1 MADTQDTGGGR
12 LTRRQLIRY
21 AGVGVVLV
29 ATPAGVADCVA
40 DPDDPAEP
48 PGAAARED
56 PRHRAW
62 RAGDHHV
69 HSEYSGSFNSSQRPP
84 RFIKGGDAVYPI
96 VTNAVMAR
104 SFGLSWLMCTDH
116 GGPLHSKV
124 NLEQAYPDLLRS
136 RRLVADVLQ
145 FWGMEFDTP
154 ARDHHTLM
162 IPHHPGEAEQL
173 FELESR
179 FATRDAFPLDPAREA
194 GEKMIEFLTAAAGMP
209 HRPVVL
215 AHHPARSATGLGVYG
230 ADTPRELR
238 AGNDAA
244 PEVYVGFEGAPGH
257 QAAPLGGQVRGGY
270 RDHPTYGGYDQMTAR
285 VGGVWDALL
294 GEGRRWWITATSDS
308 HVHWTRGGGDFWPG
322 EYSKTY
328 VWARQDYGD
337 IMDGLRHGRIF
348 VTTGDL
354 ISGLDLI
361 ARRGGRA
368 AGMGETLTLGR
379 RHREVDLEIRFRP
392 LRGTNANGDRPQV
405 RRVDLIVGEIT
416 GPGDDPDADT
426 NPTTRVV
433 ARFGPGDW
441 HRRGDAYVIRYRLPD
456 VSSDRYARVRGT
468 NTDEEE
474 PRPDG
479 PEDPWTDL
487 WFYSNPVFI
496 RVR

>member
-1 MADTQDTGGGR
+1 MTDVRSIGGGR

-21 AGVGVVLV
+21 AGVGATLV
-29 ATPAGVADCVA
+29 AAPAAVTGCLT
-40 DPDDPAEP
+40 DPDEPAAPRREP
-48 PGAAARED
+48 APD
-56 PRHRAW
+56 NPRHRAW

-69 HSEYSGSFNSSQRPP
+69 HSEYSGGYDSGERPP

-96 VTNAVMAR
+96 ATNAAMAR
-104 SFGLSWLMCTDH
+104 SFGLSWLVCTDH
-116 GGPLHSKV
+116 GGPLHSKID
-124 NLEQAYPDLLRS
+124 LEQAYPELLRS
-136 RRLVADVLQ
+136 RRLVADVVQ

-162 IPHHPGEAEQL
+162 IPHHHGEAEQL

-179 FATRDAFPLDPAREA
+179 FATRDAFPPDPVRGT
-194 GEKMIEFLTAAAGMP
+194 GEMMVEFLTAAARMP
-209 HRPVVL
+209 HRPVVF
-215 AHHPARSATGLGVYG
+215 ANHPTRSATGLGAYG

-238 AGNDAA
+238 TGHDAA

-257 QAAPLGGQVRGGY
+257 QAAPLVGEVRGGY
-270 RDHPTYGGYDQMTAR
+270 RGHPTYGGYDQMTAR

-308 HVHWTRGGGDFWPG
+308 HLHWTRGGGDFWPG

-328 VWARQDYGD
+328 VWARQDYRD
-337 IMDGLRHGRIF
+337 IMDGLRRGRIF

-354 ISGLDLI
+354 ISGLDLT
-361 ARRGGRA
+361 ARQGGAA

-379 RHREVDLEIRFRP
+379 RPRGADLEIRFRP
-392 LRGTNANGDRPQV
+392 VQGTNGHGDRPQV
-405 RRVDLIVGEIT
+405 RRVDLIVGEII
-416 GPGDDPDADT
+416 GPGGDPDADA

-441 HRRGDAYVIRYRLPD
+441 HRRGDAYVIRYRLRD

-474 PRPDG
+474 PRLDAG
-479 PEDPWTDL
+479 EDPWTDL

-496 RVR
+496 HAR